1 MKGDYTNVK
10 RRMRHTYEIHA
21 ILTAIY
27 CINETTTKDE
37 DIAKLIKYAFY
48 RVYKEGVYNLK
59 ELCAEKQRSDVM
71 PDLLL
76 LLESET
82 EYDFLI
88 IFTENKRLS
97 IHFTLNLNPFY
108 FLTKPNFFNKK
119 YYAKLTS

>member
-1 MKGDYTNVK
+1 MNKK
-10 RRMRHTYEIHA
+10 RTMRHTYEIHA

-37 DIAKLIKYAFY
+37 DIAKLIEYAFY

-59 ELCAEKQRSDVM
+59 ELCAQKQKSDIM

-82 EYDFLI
+82 EYGL
-88 IFTENKRLS
+88 
-97 IHFTLNLNPFY
+97 
-108 FLTKPNFFNKK
+108 
-119 YYAKLTS
+119 